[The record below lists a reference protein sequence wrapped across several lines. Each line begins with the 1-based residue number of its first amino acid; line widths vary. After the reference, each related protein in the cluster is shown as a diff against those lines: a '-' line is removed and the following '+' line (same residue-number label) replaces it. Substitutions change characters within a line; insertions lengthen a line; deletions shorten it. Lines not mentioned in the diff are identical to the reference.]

1 MFFQDYHDDIRQEQ
15 MWEMQALSTTTN
27 QDSLSSSGDLL
38 SSDPESNTSDIILN
52 NHLNNNNVGTSCDLN
67 NAMQIDVGHP
77 PPSITTTTINNQIQ
91 NGITIPTA
99 VTGQTSPCSIMS
111 IPNEAE
117 TQTVSLMETSNNLLH
132 SALRGVKSVNIG
144 EFRILIF
151 FHQFF
156 NFFF

>member
-1 MFFQDYHDDIRQEQ
+1 
-15 MWEMQALSTTTN
+15 MWEMQALSSTTN

-38 SSDPESNTSDIILN
+38 SSDPESNASDIILN

-77 PPSITTTTINNQIQ
+77 PPPITINNQIQ

-99 VTGQTSPCSIMS
+99 ITGQTSPCSIMS
-111 IPNEAE
+111 IPSEAE

-144 EFRILIF
+144 S
-151 FHQFF
+151 
-156 NFFF
+156 

>member
-1 MFFQDYHDDIRQEQ
+1 
-15 MWEMQALSTTTN
+15 MWEMQALSSTTN

-38 SSDPESNTSDIILN
+38 SSDPESNASDIILN

-77 PPSITTTTINNQIQ
+77 PPPINNQIQ

-99 VTGQTSPCSIMS
+99 ITGQTSPCSIMS
-111 IPNEAE
+111 IPSEVE

-144 EFRILIF
+144 NFNTF
-151 FHQFF
+151 F
-156 NFFF
+156 

>member
-1 MFFQDYHDDIRQEQ
+1 
-15 MWEMQALSTTTN
+15 MWEMQALSSTTN

-77 PPSITTTTINNQIQ
+77 PPPITTTINNQIQ

-99 VTGQTSPCSIMS
+99 ITGQTSPCSIMS

-144 EFRILIF
+144 INL
-151 FHQFF
+151 
-156 NFFF
+156 

>member
-1 MFFQDYHDDIRQEQ
+1 MFQDYHDDIRQEQ
-15 MWEMQALSTTTN
+15 MWEMQALSSTTN

-38 SSDPESNTSDIILN
+38 SSDPESNASDIILN

-67 NAMQIDVGHP
+67 NAMQIDVGQP
-77 PPSITTTTINNQIQ
+77 PPSIAIATTNSQIQ
-91 NGITIPTA
+91 NGILIPTA
-99 VTGQTSPCSIMS
+99 ITGQTSPCSIMS

-144 EFRILIF
+144 K
-151 FHQFF
+151 
-156 NFFF
+156 FFFAFFFFAIDT